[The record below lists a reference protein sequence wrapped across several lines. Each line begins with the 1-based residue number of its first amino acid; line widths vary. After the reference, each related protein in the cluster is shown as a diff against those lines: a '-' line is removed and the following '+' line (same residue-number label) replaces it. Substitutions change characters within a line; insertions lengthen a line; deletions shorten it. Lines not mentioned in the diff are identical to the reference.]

1 MTKAGAMSDR
11 ATGKQRDRQSLAL
24 YYFRAA
30 GVATVWI
37 DADGCIGAH
46 DVAPVV
52 SIEPER
58 ITYCCDRGAHFILA
72 YRLQMWLQEQPVTP
86 SQASIAAKLEEIAE
100 LGGAGL
106 TQHNVAAQRARDAV
120 AEIDR
125 KFESLQA
132 KGGLYELNQAFK
144 AARTV
149 DPSLRYQDFLLA
161 KKASLIEAMASGK
174 MPAAPAVAAAV
185 S

>member
-106 TQHNVAAQRARDAV
+106 TPHNVAAQRARDAV

-125 KFESLQA
+125 KFEKLQTQGA
-132 KGGLYELNQAFK
+132 LREINAAFK
-144 AARTV
+144 AARAV
-149 DPSLRYQDFLLA
+149 DPSLRYADYIQA
-161 KKASLIEAMASGK
+161 KKAAMVEAMATGGV
-174 MPAAPAVAAAV
+174 PGA
-185 S
+185 